1 MTEGLVARSP
11 DDDTTKTGQTKGV
24 YSRRTDGHSS
34 NNIGRMWKRAPN
46 GPGRHGDAGVSC
58 APNHWFMPGS
68 LTTPTTSERHAG
80 VSCAPN
86 HWFMPG
92 SLTTPTTSERLRSKH
107 TGVGRARTARNE
119 EDSVLMMWICIII
132 QQSLRS
138 GK

>member
-46 GPGRHGDAGVSC
+46 GPGRHG
-58 APNHWFMPGS
+58 N
-68 LTTPTTSERHAG
+68 AG

-107 TGVGRARTARNE
+107 TGVGRARTARYFA
-119 EDSVLMMWICIII
+119 W
-132 QQSLRS
+132 S
-138 GK
+138 GIHLIHNTKHITTHRTVSFLNLKRFV